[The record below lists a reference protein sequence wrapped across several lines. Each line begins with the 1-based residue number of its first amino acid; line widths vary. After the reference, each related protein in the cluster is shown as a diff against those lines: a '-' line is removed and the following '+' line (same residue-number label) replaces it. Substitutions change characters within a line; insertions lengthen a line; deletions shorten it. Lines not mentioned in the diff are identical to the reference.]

1 MASLGGG
8 SEVVLYGGWA
18 GGDELGD
25 LWVLKLGG
33 LDDKIYRYS
42 TAERLPSDPRR
53 ENLRRAPHEATG
65 TNAALRMRL
74 IQLVAAMQAR
84 VPSKPCMHPPKAQE
98 SYHWEIMDAAV
109 RARVPANLSVSL

>member
-1 MASLGGG
+1 
-8 SEVVLYGGWA
+8 VLYGGWA

-33 LDDKIYRYS
+33 LDDKVYRYS
-42 TAERLPSDPRR
+42 TAEQLPADPRR
-53 ENLRRAPHEATG
+53 EDLRRVPHEARG

-84 VPSKPCMHPPKAQE
+84 VPPNNRAGILQTPQTQCKRSFLV
-98 SYHWEIMDAAV
+98 AAMQ
-109 RARVPANLSVSL
+109 ARVFANLSKT